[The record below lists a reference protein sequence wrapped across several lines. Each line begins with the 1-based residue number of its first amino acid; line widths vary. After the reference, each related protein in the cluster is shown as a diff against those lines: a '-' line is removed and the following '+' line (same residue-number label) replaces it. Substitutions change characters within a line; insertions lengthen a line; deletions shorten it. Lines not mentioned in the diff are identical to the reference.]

1 MRRNR
6 LRERLRAGQ
15 PTLGT
20 HIHCAWPAV
29 VELAGHAGC
38 FDYVEFVGEYA
49 PYDLFALE
57 NLARAVDTFDHMSA
71 MFKVEQQPRTYLAVR
86 AIGAGIQNLLFA
98 DPRTPD
104 DVRECV
110 RSVRAETPEA
120 GGLHGVGMRR
130 DVGYV
135 VDVGSPAF
143 VRALDDAVVA
153 IMIEKASAV
162 ENLEALLSVKG
173 VDMVQFGPADYS
185 MSIGLAGQWNHPR
198 VVEAERHV
206 IATALRLG
214 VAPRAEISH
223 PSEAKVYLDLGV
235 RHFCMGWD
243 VSILFDWFKTEGG
256 ALRDRLGAG

>member
-1 MRRNR
+1 
-6 LRERLRAGQ
+6 LLRAGR
-15 PTLGT
+15 PSVGT
-20 HIHCAWPAV
+20 HIHSAWPAV
-29 VELAGHAGC
+29 VELAGHSGR

-57 NLARAVDTFDHMSA
+57 NLARAVNTFEHMSA

-143 VRALDDAVVA
+143 VQALDDAVVA

-185 MSIGLAGQWNHPR
+185 MNIGLAGQWNHPR

-206 IATALRLG
+206 IRTALSMG
-214 VAPRAEISH
+214 IAPRAEISH
-223 PSEAKVYLDLGV
+223 PSEAKAYLDQGV

-243 VSILFDWFKTEGG
+243 VSVLFDWFKHEGG
-256 ALRDRLGAG
+256 ALRDALGAG

>member
-1 MRRNR
+1 MRPNR

-20 HIHCAWPAV
+20 HVHSAWPAV
-29 VELAGHAGC
+29 VELVGHSRM

-57 NLARAVDTFDHMSA
+57 NLARAVNTFDHMSA

-110 RSVRAETPEA
+110 RSVRAETPAA

-135 VDVGSPAF
+135 MDVGSPAF
-143 VRALDDAVVA
+143 VQALDDAVVA

-185 MSIGLAGQWNHPR
+185 MSIGLSGQWNHPQ

-206 IATALRLG
+206 IRTALRLG
-214 VAPRAEISH
+214 IAPRAEISH
-223 PSEAKVYLDLGV
+223 PGEAKPYLDLGV

-243 VSILFDWFKTEGG
+243 VSVLFDYWKTEGG
-256 ALRDRLGAG
+256 ALRDLLGAG